1 MWLFDFGMMN
11 LETQTIKVNKYNLRK
26 MMNVSVIY

>member
-11 LETQTIKVNKYNLRK
+11 LDTHTIKLNKYNLRK